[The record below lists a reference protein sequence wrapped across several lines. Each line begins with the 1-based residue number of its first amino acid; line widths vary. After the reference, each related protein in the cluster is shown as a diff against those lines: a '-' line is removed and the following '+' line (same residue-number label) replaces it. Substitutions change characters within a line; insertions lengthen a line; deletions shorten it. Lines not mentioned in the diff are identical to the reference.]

1 MKKKLL
7 VLLATTTL
15 ASTIIIGCSTGTS
28 DKKSGTSSQSS
39 NNSTVDFNKES
50 NDAELTDEYLLS
62 LPETP
67 ANEFKY
73 EEIEGGVKITA
84 HSGINRYK
92 SDLIIVIPNEI
103 DGKKVIELGDG
114 VYSNHNHKAIVL
126 NKNLRKIGDCFGK
139 AKFKKVLIQDGIKN
153 IGDDAFQY
161 SKITE
166 INIPDTVTTIGKNAF
181 RGTNL
186 KSIIIPK
193 SVKTIGDF
201 AFSFCD
207 NLEMIIFEGCPE
219 WGLGSFGSYTKLKK
233 VICYD
238 GNLSFAATDFCLTS
252 GSGNDKDIV
261 FVGPKGSKVEEC
273 TKNKGSK
280 FEKLK

>member
-7 VLLATTTL
+7 ILLTTTTL
-15 ASTIIIGCSTGTS
+15 TSTAFIGCSTGTNS
-28 DKKSGTSSQSS
+28 EKTGISTQSS
-39 NNSTVDFNKES
+39 IDSAVVFDKENNDI
-50 NDAELTDEYLLS
+50 ELTDEYLLS

-67 ANEFKY
+67 ADQFKY
-73 EEIEGGVKITA
+73 EEVEGGIKITA

-114 VYSNHNHKAIVL
+114 VYANHNHKAIVL

-219 WGLGSFGSYTKLKK
+219 WGLGSFGSYKKLKK

-238 GNLSFAATDFCLTS
+238 GNLSFAATDFYLTY
-252 GSGNDKDIV
+252 GSGEDKDIT
-261 FVGPKGSKVEEC
+261 FVGPKDSKVEEC
-273 TKNKGSK
+273 AKNKGCK
-280 FEKLK
+280 FEILN